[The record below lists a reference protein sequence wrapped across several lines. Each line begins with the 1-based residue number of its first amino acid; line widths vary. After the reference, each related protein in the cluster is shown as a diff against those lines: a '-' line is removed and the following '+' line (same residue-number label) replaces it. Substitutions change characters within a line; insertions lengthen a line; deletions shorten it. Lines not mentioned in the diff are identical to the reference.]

1 MKISSETEH
10 AQAMSEI
17 DDSHDVTAKD
27 HLWLILAAILPFAAA
42 TIWYVQR

>member
-1 MKISSETEH
+1 MKISTETEH
-10 AQAMSEI
+10 TQALPEN

-27 HLWLILAAILPFAAA
+27 QLWLILAAILPFAVA

>member
-1 MKISSETEH
+1 MKISTETEH
-10 AQAMSEI
+10 TQELPEI

-27 HLWLILAAILPFAAA
+27 QLWLILAAILPIAVA